1 MKQIYSQPPSNL
13 GRNHTTT
20 TPYCTWIA
28 IDVVMW
34 LLVAPV
40 VANTTRY
47 SNDNAPCMTTDTED
61 NNLTE
66 GINFLTGTWD
76 HTVAVANHVRM
87 PIFVYLF
94 MPGVPDCKT
103 MQTDVLRNNEVGAL
117 YNTRFICHKMNIHS
131 AEGMKFKNR
140 YAIDQYPTL
149 LYFTH
154 TGALINRAHGHKNA
168 EEMKLLCTQ
177 FLILINCSATSAT
190 PMAVSYSGYT
200 PANIQMV
207 SPPLHDEK
215 MKKLLDYQILYENG
229 NLSPA
234 FLYEYA
240 YILKDFSMP
249 NAYVVNQ
256 YLDLVSADLE
266 AIEKNAQFVLDFATE
281 VNTDAFAWLFTYQPT
296 YATLVGENVVNQTLF
311 KAMRY
316 SINKAASL
324 QDKAEY
330 NSVME
335 ILKQWDNPKSAIYQI
350 ELNELY
356 YRTQGKWED
365 YSQMMLGKLTKAAY
379 TQPDLLN
386 RTAQNFAIHIQDK
399 HMLENA
405 LKWVKAAIRQQPH
418 NYNYYQTYAALQ
430 YRLGNNKKALVIC
443 SKAIKL
449 AQKSGGSIDYTAA
462 LYLEDLIKSNK
473 QLPSDF
479 FEY

>member
-1 MKQIYSQPPSNL
+1 
-13 GRNHTTT
+13 
-20 TPYCTWIA
+20 
-28 IDVVMW
+28 
-34 LLVAPV
+34 
-40 VANTTRY
+40 
-47 SNDNAPCMTTDTED
+47 
-61 NNLTE
+61 
-66 GINFLTGTWD
+66 
-76 HTVAVANHVRM
+76 
-87 PIFVYLF
+87 
-94 MPGVPDCKT
+94 
-103 MQTDVLRNNEVGAL
+103 
-117 YNTRFICHKMNIHS
+117 
-131 AEGMKFKNR
+131 
-140 YAIDQYPTL
+140 
-149 LYFTH
+149 
-154 TGALINRAHGHKNA
+154 
-168 EEMKLLCTQ
+168 
-177 FLILINCSATSAT
+177 
-190 PMAVSYSGYT
+190 
-200 PANIQMV
+200 
-207 SPPLHDEK
+207 
-215 MKKLLDYQILYENG
+215 
-229 NLSPA
+229 
-234 FLYEYA
+234 
-240 YILKDFSMP
+240 
-249 NAYVVNQ
+249 
-256 YLDLVSADLE
+256 
-266 AIEKNAQFVLDFATE
+266 
-281 VNTDAFAWLFTYQPT
+281 
-296 YATLVGENVVNQTLF
+296 
-311 KAMRY
+311 MRY